1 VLGRRAV
8 SKSMSEPEEDPEVV
22 HTRKK
27 NKAMDEDCH
36 RFSSLAAVLL
46 VTLLGCLYCV
56 YSCSEYLLIIMI
68 ASGCCCT
75 TYPTLIFPFLF
86 SLVFFVLSHRRTIE
100 QALTIADDVYT
111 FQEKY
116 K

>member
-1 VLGRRAV
+1 MRAV
-8 SKSMSEPEEDPEVV
+8 LLERNMIEPEEDPEIA
-22 HTRKK
+22 HTRGKI
-27 NKAMDEDCH
+27 KAMDQDCL
-36 RFSSLAAVLL
+36 RFSRLATLL
-46 VTLLGCLYCV
+46 LITLLGCLYCV

-75 TYPTLIFPFLF
+75 TYPALIFPFVF